1 LNQLRAG
8 ANGGAVANLQQQQQ
22 QQQQQHHSLTQTA
35 GIFTTPPT

>member
-22 QQQQQHHSLTQTA
+22 QQHHSLTQTA
-35 GIFTTPPT
+35 GIFTTPPI

>member
-22 QQQQQHHSLTQTA
+22 QQQQHHSLTQTA
-35 GIFTTPPT
+35 GIFTTPPI

>member
-8 ANGGAVANLQQQQQ
+8 ANGGAVAHLQQQQ

-35 GIFTTPPT
+35 GIFTTPPI